1 MPSPLLLVLNRVHVK
16 LLNVVKVAG
25 HLRFGISPPGGRNDG
40 ELHKLLSVKL
50 INLIYSVMAKAIN
63 DILPTLICTEMRLPG
78 PRQSSTPPQLQLWL
92 RQTQCCLGSPP
103 NQ

>member
-1 MPSPLLLVLNRVHVK
+1 MPSPLLLVLDRVHVE
-16 LLNVVKVAG
+16 LLHVVEVAC
-25 HLRFGISPPGGRNDG
+25 HLRFGIPPPGGKNDG

-50 INLIYSVMAKAIN
+50 LNLIYSLMAKAIN

-78 PRQSSTPPQLQLWL
+78 PRQSSTPPQPPRGL